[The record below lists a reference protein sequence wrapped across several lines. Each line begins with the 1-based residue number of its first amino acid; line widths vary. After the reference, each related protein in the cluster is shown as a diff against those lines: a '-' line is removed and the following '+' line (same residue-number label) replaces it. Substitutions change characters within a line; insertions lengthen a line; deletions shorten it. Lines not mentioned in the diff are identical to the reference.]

1 MGRRRVIL
9 GSPGPFKSRQVR
21 RKGKGKG
28 KGKGEF
34 KGTRRAFL
42 GEEPAQD
49 PEWWSEEDCAWWS
62 KGKRGKKGFSKGNEG
77 FWKSRFSHLP
87 TRKGAS
93 NDFNPRKGRGKDQKG
108 KGEEGADLQSSLPD
122 SETSSEEKNG
132 HSWESDDRYSRFTDD
147 SLLFSC
153 WMVLFES
160 LYCMDGDNSMEP
172 CQPSYTRCSRSWLH
186 TVNWIKSG
194 SQEVPE
200 KCVVLWHHDRI
211 LPMQQVLC
219 VCQL

>member
-1 MGRRRVIL
+1 MKDLVFGHGTTTSIL

-77 FWKSRFSHLP
+77 FWKSRFR
-87 TRKGAS
+87 TY
-93 NDFNPRKGRGKDQKG
+93 Q
-108 KGEEGADLQSSLPD
+108 
-122 SETSSEEKNG
+122 
-132 HSWESDDRYSRFTDD
+132 
-147 SLLFSC
+147 
-153 WMVLFES
+153 
-160 LYCMDGDNSMEP
+160 
-172 CQPSYTRCSRSWLH
+172 
-186 TVNWIKSG
+186 
-194 SQEVPE
+194 PE
-200 KCVVLWHHDRI
+200 KVQAMISTRAKAEARTKKERVRKVLI
-211 LPMQQVLC
+211 FSPAF
-219 VCQL
+219 QLLKHPVKKKWPFLGIRRSVFQIY